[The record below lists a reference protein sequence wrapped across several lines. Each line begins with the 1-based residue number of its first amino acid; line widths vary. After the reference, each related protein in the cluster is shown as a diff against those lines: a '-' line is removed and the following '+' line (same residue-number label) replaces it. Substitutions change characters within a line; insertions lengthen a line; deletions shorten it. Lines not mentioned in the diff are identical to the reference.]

1 MMSTSNAT
9 ADTLQKVASEFEGEV
24 LAEMHEGR
32 EQSFALIEASKKETK
47 EAVAKILETSAK
59 QAEALKRQ
67 IIGAAELEA
76 RNSQLK
82 VLEEAVEE
90 VFSSAVAQ
98 IPKLEN
104 KRYAAAL
111 KQLLAEAID
120 VIGPNAMVSTN
131 QKDARDVFTLAKS
144 IRGERTRLTPG
155 DKRLETIGGVALTT
169 PDRTIRFDNTFEAR
183 LERLRPTLRKE
194 VAAVLNG

>member
-1 MMSTSNAT
+1 MSTSNAT

-24 LAEMHEGR
+24 MAEMHEGR

-67 IIGAAELEA
+67 IIGTAELEA

-90 VFSSAVAQ
+90 VFSSAVTQ

-104 KRYAAAL
+104 RRYAAAL
-111 KQLLAEAID
+111 QRLLAEAID

-131 QKDARDVFTLAKS
+131 QRDAKDVFTLAKG
-144 IRGERTRLTPG
+144 IRGERAKLTPG
-155 DKRLETIGGVALTT
+155 DKRLETIGGVVLTT
-169 PDRTIRFDNTFEAR
+169 PDRTVRFDNTFEAR